1 MHILLHWRWSTVWN
15 RPILGYTGHLT
26 SLRIQGA
33 TASISHSQVK
43 PRNQLLRTLETT
55 HIWKL
60 ATCSYITGSQIN
72 NARKKEKEIKTFEKT
87 YFKTYR
93 TWQKAVPRGRFM
105 LINDFVSSSLKGRGP
120 DSTAP
125 RRLFG
130 GSSETHPRD
139 LNMGQHTHPSVCGML
154 R

>member
-72 NARKKEKEIKTFEKT
+72 NARKKEKEITRSHVEKSQKGEASEVGWIPGQGS
-87 YFKTYR
+87 YF
-93 TWQKAVPRGRFM
+93 
-105 LINDFVSSSLKGRGP
+105 
-120 DSTAP
+120 
-125 RRLFG
+125 
-130 GSSETHPRD
+130 
-139 LNMGQHTHPSVCGML
+139 
-154 R
+154 